1 MTKGVL
7 EEKFVS
13 EFFCLYFIGNL
24 HAVTEHGEVVVKG
37 VFAVNLL
44 PDGLTGCIVISQSSY
59 AFGPDKQL
67 HEGSGFPSQFAIAAL
82 SGSTQ
87 TTVKNTKE
95 NGLSKM

>member
-1 MTKGVL
+1 MIVTLMRKMYLMVMGLCDNLKLQKKKV
-7 EEKFVS
+7 EKS
-13 EFFCLYFIGNL
+13 FIRL
-24 HAVTEHGEVVVKG
+24 
-37 VFAVNLL
+37 
-44 PDGLTGCIVISQSSY
+44 CIVISQSSD

>member
-1 MTKGVL
+1 MVMGLCDNLKLQKKKV
-7 EEKFVS
+7 EKS
-13 EFFCLYFIGNL
+13 FIRL
-24 HAVTEHGEVVVKG
+24 
-37 VFAVNLL
+37 
-44 PDGLTGCIVISQSSY
+44 CIVISQSSD

-95 NGLSKM
+95 NGLSKI